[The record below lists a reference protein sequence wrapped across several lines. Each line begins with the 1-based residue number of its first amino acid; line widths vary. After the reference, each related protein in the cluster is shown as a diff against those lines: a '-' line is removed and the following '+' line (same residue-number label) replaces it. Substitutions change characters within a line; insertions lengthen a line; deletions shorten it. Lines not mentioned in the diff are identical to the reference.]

1 MPEKPKPKPQK
12 KSTPQPPDTPLP
24 VQLEEFAKPYAL
36 VSLPRQAPR
45 RGSPAGQERFRRDRL
60 TGKLHLRLT
69 VKTTAFVASGVVAM
83 GSDLSS
89 NKTKNPPLIK
99 TAVERDNRLI
109 IPGSSLKGVVRSA
122 YEAITQSCLCK
133 TKADKTK
140 IPDGYR
146 ECNQKD
152 NREYNKKDNFCPACQ
167 VFGALNWQGL
177 IQFPDAEAVEA
188 DFTVGFMP
196 SLKSPSRDFPGYYIN
211 GKVAGRKFYYH
222 AIRAVDKGQQ
232 QGIAVQQAG
241 GEFVF
246 TTRLRYM
253 NLTKAELGTLLIIL
267 GQDKSYPNIALKV
280 GGGKPVGMGTM
291 TVEVTEI
298 EQFGSGRERYSSYQT
313 EPQSLT
319 GEKMRQFMEQSI
331 KDAHNQLVQSRQ
343 LQELSQVLQWPTDR
357 EPPEGMY

>member
-1 MPEKPKPKPQK
+1 MPEKPKLKSEK
-12 KSTPQPPDTPLP
+12 KSNPQPPDTPLP

-45 RGSPAGQERFRRDRL
+45 RGSPAGQERFRSDRL

-69 VKTTAFVASGVVAM
+69 VKTTAFIASGVVAM

-89 NKTKNPPLIK
+89 SKTKNLPLIK

-133 TKADKTK
+133 TKADQTK

-146 ECNQKD
+146 ECN
-152 NREYNKKDNFCPACQ
+152 KKDNLCPACQ

-177 IQFPDAEAVEA
+177 IHFPDAAAVKT
-188 DFTVGFMP
+188 DFTVGFIP
-196 SLKSPSRDFPGYYIN
+196 SLHQPEPKFPGYYIN

-232 QGIAVQQAG
+232 KGIVVQQAG

-246 TTRLRYM
+246 VTRLRYM
-253 NLTKAELGTLLIIL
+253 NLTPAELGTLLIIL
-267 GQDKSYPNIALKV
+267 GQDKSHPAIALKV

-298 EQFGSGRERYSSYQT
+298 EQFGRGRERYSSYNT

-319 GEKMRQFMEQSI
+319 GTELQQFMDKFI

-343 LQELSQVLQWPTDR
+343 LQELTQVLQWPTDR
-357 EPPEGMY
+357 EPPAGMY

>member
-1 MPEKPKPKPQK
+1 M
-12 KSTPQPPDTPLP
+12 
-24 VQLEEFAKPYAL
+24 QLEEFAKPYAL

-45 RGSPAGQERFRRDRL
+45 RGSPAGQERFLSDRL

-69 VKTTAFVASGVVAM
+69 VKTTAFIASGVVAM

-89 NKTKNPPLIK
+89 SKTKNLPLIK

-133 TKADKTK
+133 TQADKNK

-146 ECNQKD
+146 ECN
-152 NREYNKKDNFCPACQ
+152 NKKDHKKDSKKDNLCPACQ

-177 IQFPDAEAVEA
+177 IHFPDAAAVEA
-188 DFTVGFMP
+188 DFKVGFMP
-196 SLKSPSRDFPGYYIN
+196 SLKQPSKDFPGYYIN

-232 QGIAVQQAG
+232 QGIEVQQAG

-246 TTRLRYM
+246 GTRLRYM
-253 NLTKAELGTLLIIL
+253 NLTPAELGTLLIIL
-267 GQDKSYPNIALKV
+267 GQDKSHPAIALKV

-298 EQFGSGRERYSSYQT
+298 EQFGRGRERYSSYNT
-313 EPQSLT
+313 EPQSFT
-319 GEKMRQFMEQSI
+319 GKELQQFMEKSI

-343 LQELSQVLQWPTDR
+343 LQELTQVLQWPTDR
-357 EPPEGMY
+357 EPQEGMY